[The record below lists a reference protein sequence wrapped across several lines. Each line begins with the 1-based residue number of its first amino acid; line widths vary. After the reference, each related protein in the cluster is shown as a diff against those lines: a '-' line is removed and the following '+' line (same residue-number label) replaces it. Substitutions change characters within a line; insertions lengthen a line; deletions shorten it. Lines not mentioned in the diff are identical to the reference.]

1 MHRDS
6 AILVID
12 DEPLTRASI
21 ARSLGGAGFKIV
33 QAATGEDGLW
43 AIDQH
48 QFSCVLAHFRLPD
61 IDGQIFAR
69 KCHRIAPTLPLIMLS
84 EAEDGPAAAQC
95 LGEGAVGCLCK
106 PFSSTKVLEVVS
118 QAIEKSTSRPRTASA
133 RH

>member
-1 MHRDS
+1 MHKDS
-6 AILVID
+6 PILVVD

-21 ARSLGGAGFKIV
+21 ARSLGGAGFQIV

-84 EAEDGPAAAQC
+84 EAEDGVAAAQC
-95 LGEGAVGCLCK
+95 LDEGAVECLFK
-106 PFSSTKVLEVVS
+106 PFSSSKVLEVVS
-118 QAIEKSTSRPRTASA
+118 QAIEKSALRPRTAA
-133 RH
+133 GRH